1 MKIAMF
7 TDSYYPA
14 VDGVVTSLS
23 TVSRELERIGH
34 EVFIF
39 APEPSNGEKVQD
51 ITRGGTFFFR
61 SFRFKHYPQY
71 RSAFLPSNK
80 NRILRKLGVDL
91 IHTHGMTF
99 MGMKGLSAG
108 RHFGVPVAT
117 TYHTMMHEA
126 ADYYNPLPVPTNV
139 VVNLALRYMRFFL
152 NRLDA
157 VVVPTKPILEELVKM
172 APRMPYTAVI
182 PTGVDTKRFRPMSSA
197 APVREIYGIGS
208 SPLLLYV
215 GRVAFEKNIDSIIRN
230 IDRIGDRSSKFLIVG
245 DGPAKKH
252 LEQLV
257 HSLRLDDRVIFAGF
271 VPDNRLADYYAAAD
285 AFISASKFETQGLSM
300 LEAMSCGKPV
310 VSINYRAVT
319 DYIVDGENG
328 YLFNEFSDNMA
339 ETIDRAFS
347 SDVNIRR
354 NARRTAELYSKE
366 RTAKL
371 LSELYFRIMDMH
383 INGQ

>member
-197 APVREIYGIGS
+197 TPVREIYGIGS

-230 IDRIGDRSSKFLIVG
+230 INRIGDRSSKFLIVG
-245 DGPAKKH
+245 DGPARKH